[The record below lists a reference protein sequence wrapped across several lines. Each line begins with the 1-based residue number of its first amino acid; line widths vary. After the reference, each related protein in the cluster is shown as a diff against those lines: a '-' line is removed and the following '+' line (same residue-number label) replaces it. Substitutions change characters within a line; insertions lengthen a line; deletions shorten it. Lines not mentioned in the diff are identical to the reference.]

1 MTHHTVLPTEEA
13 STEEA
18 STEEVSEEVAAPAV
32 ELQPGLERVVLSE
45 TRLSRVDGE
54 GGELILAGYPLEE
67 IAPRATYEE
76 MVFLLWTDRLPDAE
90 ELRQLHGDLASRRE
104 IPATTLDL
112 LRQAARRAVLPMDA
126 LRMAVA
132 SLELCDD
139 PPPTRFEGEAL
150 SLVARLPALVAAYA
164 RLRGGAEP
172 IAPRFDLGT
181 SASLLYQIHGEVP
194 EEAAV
199 RALDTYLATVIDH
212 GANASTFAARVI
224 VSTRSDLISAV
235 VGALGALKGPLH
247 GGAPGPA
254 LDMVFEIATPERA
267 EPVLRAKLA
276 AGERLMGFGH
286 RVYKVRDP
294 RAQVLG
300 QEAERLFGETGDRT
314 LYDLV
319 RHVEKVAL
327 ALLAEHKPGRRL
339 ETNVEFY
346 TALLLHGLGFKSDLF
361 TPIFAVG
368 RGAGWIAHCR
378 EQQALDRLI
387 RPRLHYV
394 GEVGRTFIELPQRTA
409 AVVHP

>member
-1 MTHHTVLPTEEA
+1 MNNTADMTGSDP
-13 STEEA
+13 
-18 STEEVSEEVAAPAV
+18 SETAPAV
-32 ELQPGLERVVLSE
+32 KLQPGLEGVVLSK
-45 TRLSRVDGE
+45 TRASRVDGE
-54 GGELILAGYPLEE
+54 RGELTLAGYPLEE

-76 MVFLLWTDRLPDAE
+76 MVFLLWTNRLPDGE
-90 ELRQLHGDLASRRE
+90 ELGALRRELALRRE
-104 IPATTLDL
+104 IPAITLDV
-112 LRQAARRAVLPMDA
+112 LRQAAVRNVEPMDA

-132 SLELCDD
+132 TLELCED
-139 PPPTRFEGEAL
+139 PPSARFEGEAL
-150 SLVARLPALVAAYA
+150 SVVARLPPLVAAHA
-164 RLRGGAEP
+164 RLRRGDEP
-172 IAPRFDLGT
+172 MAPRSDL
-181 SASLLYQIHGEVP
+181 SHAANFLYQLHGEVP
-194 EEAAV
+194 KAASV

-254 LDMVFEIATPERA
+254 LDMVFEIGTAERA

-294 RAQVLG
+294 RAEVLG
-300 QEAERLFGETGDRT
+300 QEAKRLYERAGDRA
-314 LYDLV
+314 LYDLA
-319 RHVEKVAL
+319 RHVEGQAL

-346 TALLLHGLGFKSDLF
+346 TALLLHGLGLESEIF
-361 TPIFAVG
+361 TPVFAMG
-368 RGAGWIAHCR
+368 RAAGWIAHCR
-378 EQQALDRLI
+378 EQRALDRLI

-394 GEVGRTFIELPQRTA
+394 GDLDRRFVEVVDR
-409 AVVHP
+409 

>member
-1 MTHHTVLPTEEA
+1 MIHSTDLATKEA
-13 STEEA
+13 TAETNTSP
-18 STEEVSEEVAAPAV
+18 VK
-32 ELQPGLERVVLSE
+32 LQPGLEGVVLSE

-54 GGELILAGYPLEE
+54 RGELILAGYPLEE

-76 MVFLLWTDRLPDAE
+76 MVFLLWTGQLPDAL
-90 ELRQLHGDLASRRE
+90 ELDQLHGDLASRRE
-104 IPATTLDL
+104 IPAITLEL
-112 LRQAARRAVLPMDA
+112 LRQAAGRKVKPMDA

-139 PPPTRFEGEAL
+139 PPPSRFEGEAL
-150 SLVARLPALVAAYA
+150 SVVARIPGLVATYA
-164 RLRGGAEP
+164 RLRRGEEP
-172 IAPRFDLGT
+172 IAPRLDLGH
-181 SASLLYQIHGEVP
+181 SASLLYQLHGKAP
-194 EEAAV
+194 EAAAI

-224 VSTRSDLISAV
+224 ISTRADIISAL

-294 RAQVLG
+294 RAEVLG
-300 QEAERLFGETGDRT
+300 REAERLFGQSGDSA

-346 TALLLHGLGFKSDLF
+346 TALLLHGLGIKSDHF
-361 TPIFAVG
+361 TPIFAMG
-368 RGAGWIAHCR
+368 RAAGWIAHCR

-394 GEVGRTFIELPQRTA
+394 GAVNRSFIDLALRAKTA
-409 AVVHP
+409 TAP